1 MRAKVED
8 AMTSL
13 ALTRGRSKVREAYL
27 TRRWGHHVGVMSAF
41 KVICQEQVEEA
52 WKEKGDKCTS
62 KLQHLEMK
70 WKREERHR
78 TQKLDIGG
86 EWRGVKIGDRELE
99 EEEERR
105 DRGERRTRPVLKY
118 GAVVTSAEEDSLL
131 SLPAK
136 FSTYQA
142 ITLEKVEVALQ
153 VSMAKAR
160 WELQSRKERGEGEA
174 EEEQEWSE
182 DWELAQQVEKT
193 VYSKEEQKI
202 DFSKRRVTDMKTCRS
217 VFMPQPG
224 TATEELVIANIVS
237 RGLACTKQYIEE
249 NCDKKGF
256 PRRQNLSEASAKGMK
271 SLLNRAQNK
280 EIVLTTSDK
289 SGSLAI
295 CSRDI
300 YIQSMKPHFESD
312 PEQTWEQR
320 RKLEDQVNAHTIQMG
335 RILRMGEKWGHWE
348 RVKSALICHFSAA
361 PLLQGYVKDH
371 KVLPPGDNPV
381 PLMRP
386 VCSALESNNGALS
399 DILAEVCTTLGD
411 EMDMDIKTLCLSTE
425 EMIVGMEM
433 VNTKKEEIH
442 KLVVMSMD
450 VEKMYPMMKASKVAQ
465 VVADEYRKSSFK
477 VEVDPRA
484 LSLYLAIMIGREE
497 LVERGLGDVTHTKK
511 RGEGGRGR
519 KIGITTAEVT
529 QETVPED
536 KKLFFP
542 PARKP
547 TAPLQVVWQ
556 ENDQPLADDEQLCP
570 IRQSE
575 EELSGADGLD
585 ETVQHQ
591 ENLAL
596 ESECRYLDRLLPQ
609 DEMVRLQRNLPR

>member
-1 MRAKVED
+1 
-8 AMTSL
+8 
-13 ALTRGRSKVREAYL
+13 
-27 TRRWGHHVGVMSAF
+27 
-41 KVICQEQVEEA
+41 
-52 WKEKGDKCTS
+52 
-62 KLQHLEMK
+62 
-70 WKREERHR
+70 
-78 TQKLDIGG
+78 
-86 EWRGVKIGDRELE
+86 
-99 EEEERR
+99 
-105 DRGERRTRPVLKY
+105 
-118 GAVVTSAEEDSLL
+118 
-131 SLPAK
+131 
-136 FSTYQA
+136 
-142 ITLEKVEVALQ
+142 
-153 VSMAKAR
+153 
-160 WELQSRKERGEGEA
+160 
-174 EEEQEWSE
+174 
-182 DWELAQQVEKT
+182 
-193 VYSKEEQKI
+193 
-202 DFSKRRVTDMKTCRS
+202 
-217 VFMPQPG
+217 
-224 TATEELVIANIVS
+224 
-237 RGLACTKQYIEE
+237 
-249 NCDKKGF
+249 
-256 PRRQNLSEASAKGMK
+256 
-271 SLLNRAQNK
+271 
-280 EIVLTTSDK
+280 
-289 SGSLAI
+289 
-295 CSRDI
+295 
-300 YIQSMKPHFESD
+300 
-312 PEQTWEQR
+312 
-320 RKLEDQVNAHTIQMG
+320 MG

-381 PLMRP
+381 PLMSP

-497 LVERGLGDVTHTKK
+497 LVERGLGEVTHTKK

>member
-13 ALTRGRSKVREAYL
+13 ALTRGRCKVREAYL

-224 TATEELVIANIVS
+224 TATEELVIANLVS

-271 SLLNRAQNK
+271 SLLNRAQN
-280 EIVLTTSDK
+280 
-289 SGSLAI
+289 
-295 CSRDI
+295 
-300 YIQSMKPHFESD
+300 
-312 PEQTWEQR
+312 
-320 RKLEDQVNAHTIQMG
+320 
-335 RILRMGEKWGHWE
+335 
-348 RVKSALICHFSAA
+348 
-361 PLLQGYVKDH
+361 
-371 KVLPPGDNPV
+371 
-381 PLMRP
+381 
-386 VCSALESNNGALS
+386 
-399 DILAEVCTTLGD
+399 
-411 EMDMDIKTLCLSTE
+411 
-425 EMIVGMEM
+425 
-433 VNTKKEEIH
+433 
-442 KLVVMSMD
+442 
-450 VEKMYPMMKASKVAQ
+450 
-465 VVADEYRKSSFK
+465 
-477 VEVDPRA
+477 
-484 LSLYLAIMIGREE
+484 
-497 LVERGLGDVTHTKK
+497 
-511 RGEGGRGR
+511 
-519 KIGITTAEVT
+519 
-529 QETVPED
+529 
-536 KKLFFP
+536 
-542 PARKP
+542 
-547 TAPLQVVWQ
+547 
-556 ENDQPLADDEQLCP
+556 
-570 IRQSE
+570 
-575 EELSGADGLD
+575 
-585 ETVQHQ
+585 
-591 ENLAL
+591 
-596 ESECRYLDRLLPQ
+596 
-609 DEMVRLQRNLPR
+609 

>member
-118 GAVVTSAEEDSLL
+118 GTVVTSAEEDSLL

-182 DWELAQQVEKT
+182 DWEL
-193 VYSKEEQKI
+193 
-202 DFSKRRVTDMKTCRS
+202 
-217 VFMPQPG
+217 
-224 TATEELVIANIVS
+224 
-237 RGLACTKQYIEE
+237 
-249 NCDKKGF
+249 
-256 PRRQNLSEASAKGMK
+256 
-271 SLLNRAQNK
+271 
-280 EIVLTTSDK
+280 
-289 SGSLAI
+289 
-295 CSRDI
+295 
-300 YIQSMKPHFESD
+300 
-312 PEQTWEQR
+312 
-320 RKLEDQVNAHTIQMG
+320 
-335 RILRMGEKWGHWE
+335 
-348 RVKSALICHFSAA
+348 
-361 PLLQGYVKDH
+361 
-371 KVLPPGDNPV
+371 
-381 PLMRP
+381 
-386 VCSALESNNGALS
+386 
-399 DILAEVCTTLGD
+399 
-411 EMDMDIKTLCLSTE
+411 DIKTLCLSTE

-497 LVERGLGDVTHTKK
+497 LVERGLGEVTHTKK